1 MTDTRAVTVQ
11 QMPEHLTREQA
22 HLFLQEIEPLMNNDR
37 PRLVFDFSKV
47 RQLGSVGVELL
58 LRAMEEVMK
67 RNGDLKLAA
76 VAAGPMAV
84 LEFTGIDG
92 LFEIFEDAAQ
102 AVQSF
107 YELPVETFQQIPPVW
122 YPSIAHESEL
132 P

>member
-1 MTDTRAVTVQ
+1 MTNGKAVTVL

-22 HLFLQEIEPLMNNDR
+22 HLFLQEFEPLVSGDR
-37 PRLVFDFSKV
+37 PRVVFDFSKV

-58 LRAMEEVMK
+58 LRCMEEVMK

-76 VAAGPMAV
+76 VSAGPMAV

-92 LFEIFEDAAQ
+92 LFEIFADAAQ
-102 AVQSF
+102 AVDSF
-107 YELPVETFQQIPPVW
+107 YQVPAEVFEQVPPVW

>member
-1 MTDTRAVTVQ
+1 MANSRAVTVQ

-22 HLFLQEIEPLMNNDR
+22 HLFLQQVEAAFHGER
-37 PRLVFDFSKV
+37 PSVVFDFSKV
-47 RQLGSVGVELL
+47 CQLGSVGVELL
-58 LRAMEEVMK
+58 LRCMEEVMK

-76 VAAGPMAV
+76 VGAGPKAV

-92 LFEIFEDAAQ
+92 LFEIYEDVAQ

-107 YELPVETFQQIPPVW
+107 SALPAETFQQVSPGW
-122 YPSIAHESEL
+122 YPSVAQEGEL

>member
-1 MTDTRAVTVQ
+1 MATGRAVTVQ

-22 HLFLQEIEPLMNNDR
+22 QAFLREIESTINIDR
-37 PRLVFDFSKV
+37 PWLVFDFSKV

-58 LRAMEEVMK
+58 LHCMEEVMK

-76 VAAGPMAV
+76 VAAGPKAI
-84 LEFTGIDG
+84 LEFTGING
-92 LFEIFEDAAQ
+92 LFEIYEDAAQ

-107 YELPVETFQQIPPVW
+107 HQLPAEAFEQLPPVW
-122 YPSIAHESEL
+122 YRSIAQEGEL